1 MSEVKLDFEINNVVA
16 TVKLEISE
24 RLDLV
29 KIARKAPETEYNPEK
44 FPGLILRIEKPKAS
58 FLIFSTGS
66 MVITGLKNVLLAEKA
81 VKNVLEMLKK
91 FGLKLPEP
99 KIKIENLVAS
109 GNLHTSIDLNKAVI
123 FMESVM
129 YEPEVFPG
137 LIYYMQ
143 DPRAVFLIFSTGKIV
158 CTGVKD
164 EESVKEAILKLNKVI
179 YELKLTLD
187 PTIGEEYEEI
197 YFL

>member
-187 PTIGEEYEEI
+187 PSIGEEYEEI